1 MGAAAK
7 QETLMSATDDTRSI
21 MRRKPIDDIEEEN
34 RHSGLFKSL
43 GLWQLTAIGVGGI
56 IGVGIFSLA
65 GLVAHGS
72 EDQPGVGPA
81 VLFSFLIAGLAS
93 AAAALSYAE
102 FAGMIPRAGSAYTY
116 GYVALGE
123 VVGWFIGWDLLLEYI
138 AIVAVV
144 AIGISGYLEA
154 FLAGIGIHL
163 PIWMT
168 SSAEEGRGGIA
179 NVPAMLVCLLVT
191 WILSRGTK
199 TFGRF
204 ELVAVAIKVVLI
216 LFIIGLGAFYINT
229 GNYDPFMPNGFGPV
243 LAGAATVFFAVFG
256 YDAMS
261 TAAEEATDGKKHM
274 PKAIILSLVIAM
286 LLYVAATLVLTGMQ
300 NYRDID
306 PKAGFASAFNGVGL
320 PVIATII
327 SVFAVLSILTVMLT
341 FLLGVTRV
349 WFSMSRDGLLPGWFA
364 KTDRHGTPQ
373 RVTWIAGVASAFL
386 AGVFPIKA
394 VADLTNIGILA
405 AFVVVCFSVIVFRYK
420 KPDAPRTFRLP
431 LMPLVPAFGVLS
443 SLFLMLQLHWQ
454 TWVRFA
460 VWLVIGLV
468 IYFGYGRKHSLMN
481 PDSPRHEEAVEMH
494 RHVG

>member
-1 MGAAAK
+1 
-7 QETLMSATDDTRSI
+7 MSTKDMTQSI
-21 MRRKPIDDIEEEN
+21 MRRKPLDDIEEEN
-34 RHSGLFKSL
+34 KHSGLFKSL

-65 GLVAHGS
+65 GLVAAGT
-72 EDQPGVGPA
+72 EEAPGVGPA
-81 VLFSFLIAGLAS
+81 VLISFLIAGLAS

-123 VVGWFIGWDLLLEYI
+123 VIGWFIGWDLLLEYI

-154 FLAGIGIHL
+154 FLSGIGIHL

-168 SSAEEGRGGIA
+168 STADEGKGGII
-179 NVPAMLVCLLVT
+179 NIPAILVCLLVT

-199 TFGRF
+199 AFGRF

-216 LFIIGLGAFYINT
+216 LFIIGLGVFYIDTN
-229 GNYDPFMPNGFGPV
+229 NYNPFMPSGFGPV
-243 LAGAATVFFAVFG
+243 LAGSATVFFAVFG

-261 TAAEEATDGKKHM
+261 TAAEEAKDGKKHM
-274 PKAIILSLVIAM
+274 PKAIVLSLIIAM

-300 NYRDID
+300 NYKDID
-306 PKAGFASAFNGVGL
+306 PAAGFASAFTSVGL

-364 KTDRHGTPQ
+364 GTDKHGTPQ
-373 RVTWIAGVASAFL
+373 RVTWIAGISSALL

-405 AFVVVCFSVIVFRYK
+405 AFVVVCLAVIVFRYK

-431 LMPLVPAFGVLS
+431 LMPFIPAFGVLAS
-443 SLFLMLQLHWQ
+443 TLLIWQLPADTKWRFL
-454 TWVRFA
+454 
-460 VWLVIGLV
+460 VWLIIGLA
-468 IYFGYGRKHSLMN
+468 IYFFYGRKHSLMN
-481 PDSPRHEEAVEMH
+481 PNSPRHNEPAEEPSSV
-494 RHVG
+494 